1 MDRGTWVAASPW
13 GHKELDTT
21 ERLSIVHSTR
31 QILSLPS
38 LNVLGHN
45 VSKGPEA
52 FLQFFQKN
60 PVYIILYVCSFFS
73 NRNSLYRAFGR

>member
-13 GHKELDTT
+13 GHKELDMT
-21 ERLSIVHSTR
+21 ERLSIVHPTR

-73 NRNSLYRAFGR
+73 TRNSLYWAFGR